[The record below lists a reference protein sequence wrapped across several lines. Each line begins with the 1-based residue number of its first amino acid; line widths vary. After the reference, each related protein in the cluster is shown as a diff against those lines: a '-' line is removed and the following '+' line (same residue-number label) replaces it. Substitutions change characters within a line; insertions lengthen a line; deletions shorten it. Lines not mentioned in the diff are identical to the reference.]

1 MLRPLAIL
9 LLLPLPCSGAALA
22 QAPAQ
27 ATVPGS
33 PSISLPQVT
42 VRPIAVVSTSG
53 RFSSLNPPD
62 KILCR
67 NGSVSG
73 HVVSP
78 HLIQIDRIGCE
89 QPSGGYAPG
98 EMENVLMNVALATP
112 ADRAK
117 MITGATVTLKGLF
130 VMALETHG
138 TYNVSFLL
146 GGNAVILDSTPP
158 DPSAAPG
165 PMTSYIVCQA
175 PEMDALAQKLG
186 SELCVQS
193 SLLLNLSADG
203 AALQAAAAAPDTA
216 AADDANAISCRHDP
230 ERSDLHLPAIACA
243 RHSYWDWWS
252 IKHRLN
258 ALYIRPAP
266 P

>member
-1 MLRPLAIL
+1 MPRLLAIL
-9 LLLPLPCSGAALA
+9 LLLPAAALA
-22 QAPAQ
+22 QASA
-27 ATVPGS
+27 PGGTS
-33 PSISLPQVT
+33 VLLPQVT
-42 VRPIAVVSTSG
+42 MRPIPVVSTSG

-67 NGSVSG
+67 NNSVTG

-89 QPSGGYAPG
+89 LPGGDYAG
-98 EMENVLMNVALATP
+98 CCGVMHNVLMNVALAML

-117 MITGATVTLKGLF
+117 MIAGTTVTLKGFF
-130 VMALETHG
+130 VMAQEMHG
-138 TYNVSFLL
+138 SYNVSFLL
-146 GGNAVILDSTPP
+146 GANAGILDSTPP
-158 DPSAAPG
+158 DPSAAPVS
-165 PMTSYIVCQA
+165 MTSYMMCQA
-175 PEMDALAQKLG
+175 PQMDALAQKLG

-193 SLLLNLSADG
+193 SLLLNPAASG
-203 AALQAAAAAPDTA
+203 AALEAAAAAPDA
-216 AADDANAISCRHDP
+216 APSGDADTISCRQDL

-252 IKHRLN
+252 IKHL
-258 ALYIRPAP
+258 LGQFFTRPAP